1 MFTRQLPV
9 AFFISV
15 PIGDRQRSH
24 HMSRNSKDVVLFINS
39 MFAPTISALK
49 TYEQKT
55 GRHLTPVVIVDINIQ
70 ESIHTL
76 NDQNHLIANHV
87 EVISADFDAP
97 ESIRKALK
105 PYEDRIVAVLSQYE
119 NSIHEFKKII
129 PYLPYLQAPS
139 ESSLDWATDK
149 KLMRAAFDAYD
160 QTLSPAS
167 LHVENA
173 LPETIKA
180 IEQKLSYP
188 IIIKPSGLECSLLV
202 SVANDRRQLENQLRS
217 TFKQLHTAYHH
228 LLKRLEPSV
237 LVEEFMTGDMYSIDA
252 YITSDGKFRHTP
264 PVKVVT
270 GNKVGFDDFFPYL
283 TITPTGLTAAE
294 IAAANDTVERACK
307 ALGLRA
313 TTAHTELM
321 RTPGGWR
328 IIEVGPRIGGYRPEL
343 YSLTIG
349 LNHIANDIVNRMG
362 IEPEIPEPVLNHAA
376 VLQFYAREEGRLK
389 TMHGL
394 NIIEKLPSFVSMKQ
408 RFQTG
413 DMLRFAQN
421 NGHPAFEVMLCHKDE
436 AQLQKDL
443 KTVETVLR
451 IELMAEK
458 KSPAVAAV

>member
-1 MFTRQLPV
+1 
-9 AFFISV
+9 
-15 PIGDRQRSH
+15 
-24 HMSRNSKDVVLFINS
+24 MSRNSKDVVLFINS
-39 MFAPTISALK
+39 MFASTISALK

-55 GRHLTPVVIVDINIQ
+55 GRYFTPVVIVDINIQ

-76 NDQNHLIANHV
+76 NDQNHLIDNHV
-87 EVISADFDAP
+87 EVISADFDSP
-97 ESIRKALK
+97 ESIRRALA
-105 PYEDRIVAVLSQYE
+105 PYEDRLVAVLSQYE

-129 PYLPYLQAPS
+129 PYLPYLQTPS

-160 QTLSPAS
+160 PTLSPAS
-167 LHVENA
+167 LHVEDA
-173 LPETIKA
+173 LPLTIEA
-180 IEQKLSYP
+180 IERKLSYP

-202 SVANDRRQLENQLRS
+202 SVANDRRQLESQLHN
-217 TFKQLHTAYHH
+217 TFKQLHTAYRH

-237 LVEEFMTGDMYSIDA
+237 LVEEFMIGDMYSIDA
-252 YITSDGKFRHTP
+252 YVTSDGVFRHAP

-283 TITPTGLTAAE
+283 TITPTGLSAPE
-294 IAAANDTVERACK
+294 IAAANDTVERACR

-321 RTPGGWR
+321 HTPNGWR
-328 IIEVGPRIGGYRPEL
+328 VIEVGPRIGGYRPEL

-362 IEPEIPEPVLNHAA
+362 ITPEIPEIVLNHAA
-376 VLQFYAREEGRLK
+376 VLQMYAHEEGRLK
-389 TMHGL
+389 KVHGL
-394 NIIEKLPSFVSMKQ
+394 DKIEQLPSFVSMKQ
-408 RFQTG
+408 RFQEG
-413 DMLRFAQN
+413 DMLYFARN

-443 KTVETVLR
+443 KTIEQVLH
-451 IELMAEK
+451 IELMAK
-458 KSPAVAAV
+458 KQAPDKIAAA